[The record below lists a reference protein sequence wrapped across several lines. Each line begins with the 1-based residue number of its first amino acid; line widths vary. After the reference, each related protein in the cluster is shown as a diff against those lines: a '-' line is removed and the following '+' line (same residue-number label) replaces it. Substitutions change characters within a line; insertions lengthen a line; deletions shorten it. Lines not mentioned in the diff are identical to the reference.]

1 MMKKIA
7 VFAFLIFFM
16 IVTDSFGQPV
26 QKIPYEY
33 KVERNSNGNYAI
45 LTKYTGNDSVVVIPM
60 EINGIPIT
68 VIGKDCFSYDS
79 SIKTVVLSDNITHLE
94 EDAFAYCENLST
106 IHISKSVQSIDCI
119 FWICLNLTYF
129 SVDTNNTSL
138 KSIDGVLLNK
148 DNTVLIRYPPDKSG
162 TSYTIPNGIKTIGK
176 YAFLHCKN
184 LISIF
189 IPNSVT
195 IIKVG
200 AFYQSSIPLINI
212 PSSVT
217 VIEHDV
223 FINSALKTINLSD
236 GLISIGEGVFAST
249 NLSSIKIPKT
259 VKSIGRCAF
268 DRCNL
273 PESTRAELISRFGK
287 EIFDSYDWDGL

>member
-1 MMKKIA
+1 MKKI
-7 VFAFLIFFM
+7 VVIVIFIIFVM
-16 IVTDSFGQPV
+16 VTDTFGQAV
-26 QKIPYEY
+26 QKIPFEY

-45 LTKYTGNDSVVVIPM
+45 LTKYTGNDSFVVIPM

-68 VIGKDCFSYDS
+68 VIGEGCFNYNS
-79 SIKTVVLSDNITHLE
+79 SIKTLVLSDNITHLE
-94 EDAFAYCENLST
+94 RVEYCENLST
-106 IHISKSVQSIDCI
+106 IHISKSVQSIDCN

-129 SVDTNNTSL
+129 SVDTNNISF
-138 KSIDGVLLNK
+138 KSIDGVLFNK

-162 TSYTIPNGIKTIGK
+162 TSYTIPNGVKTIGEF
-176 YAFLHCKN
+176 AFLHCKN

-200 AFYQSSIPLINI
+200 AFYNSFSITSLTI

-223 FINSALKTINLSD
+223 FINSALKTINLSE
-236 GLISIGEGVFAST
+236 GLISIGKGVFAST
-249 NLSSIKIPKT
+249 NLSSINIPKT

-273 PESTRAELISRFGK
+273 PESTRSELISRFGK
-287 EIFDSYDWDGL
+287 EIFDHYDWDGL